1 MIERM
6 PPMDPARMSDVQRKA
21 AAELIAGHRKG
32 VVGPFIPLMRS
43 PVLMDRLGRVG
54 EYLRFENALPQK
66 LVELAI
72 LVTSRHVTNQFEWAL
87 HHPLAVKAGVARST
101 LDAVAEGRRPEGMP
115 PDEAAVHDFAAE
127 VLRGGAVSDA
137 AYARVRDLF
146 GEQGVVDLTAT
157 VGYFVT
163 VCLVMNVAGT
173 PPPQSGVAPL
183 KPMASATRP

>member
-21 AAELIAGHRKG
+21 AAELIAGPRKG